1 MDALRAALA
10 AAAAKASEARAAN
23 AEAQIAAMKL
33 TIGKLGRA
41 LYGQR
46 SERKQ
51 RLLDQLELQLDKL
64 EASAPEDELTAE
76 QAAAG
81 ATQVKGFPRR
91 RPARKPFPEHLPRER
106 AVAPAPRACECCG
119 SQKLSKIGEDIT
131 GTLEV
136 IPRRW
141 KAIRTVR
148 EKFTC
153 RACEKIGQPPAPFH
167 PTPRGRA
174 GPNLLAM
181 IPFEKFG
188 QHQPLNRQRER
199 YAREGVDPGLPTP
212 VDRVGPGAVALK
224 PLHDLIASH
233 VPAADRLHGDDT
245 PAPVLARGRTD
256 TARAWIYGRDDR
268 PFGGPDPPAAL
279 FRYSRNRS
287 GDRPVEHLRSYAGI
301 LQADAFAGY
310 NRSCPRRWCKSLS
323 SVAVS
328 GGWGRAA
335 QSAAAGILTVVL
347 SLTGAMAS
355 SVMYPALWTAPSSF
369 CLRRLAPIGRAMAS
383 SLGKMAT
390 VSVRR
395 LTSPWRRSSGFVAC
409 SLARCAAG
417 KVIQAGTS
425 CSASSMIAASF
436 AALAPSRSA
445 PWRHGA
451 DALSASSWAKAV
463 VTKAQTTRRPCLPA

>member
-256 TARAWIYGRDDR
+256 TVRAWIYGRDDK

-335 QSAAAGILTVVL
+335 QSAAAGDLTVVL

-355 SVMYPALWTAPSSF
+355 SVMYPALWTAPSSRGG
-369 CLRRLAPIGRAMAS
+369 LEALAVVADRQLDAAPPAAGRGAKERGPEGPGLGRAARHAAPLAAAPVVDRHRDGGRDRDAAPGLAPLRTGR
-383 SLGKMAT
+383 
-390 VSVRR
+390 VPPQIR
-395 LTSPWRRSSGFVAC
+395 PVA
-409 SLARCAAG
+409 LQRA
-417 KVIQAGTS
+417 VEEV
-425 CSASSMIAASF
+425 
-436 AALAPSRSA
+436 AAL
-445 PWRHGA
+445 
-451 DALSASSWAKAV
+451 V
-463 VTKAQTTRRPCLPA
+463 VDPAA